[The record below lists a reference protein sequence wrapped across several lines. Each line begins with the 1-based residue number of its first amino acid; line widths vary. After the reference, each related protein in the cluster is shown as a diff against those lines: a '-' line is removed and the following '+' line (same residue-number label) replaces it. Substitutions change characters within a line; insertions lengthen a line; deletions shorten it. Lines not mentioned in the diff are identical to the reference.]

1 MQNNNSLLDPAH
13 FLFYEY
19 AYLNHL
25 KNCYYLYGER
35 IFLILSFFSR
45 QLSKRWNFYLKVY
58 AIAGNRPAIF
68 GIVRYG
74 GYLLSACSCHF
85 DYCVVDRYLDQ
96 LEILLEAENHSR
108 VNFIDLTV
116 ENFVIFTVI
125 DQLQKRFGTNL
136 LSMENEQKVNLV
148 KFETGRVIAFS
159 KLIVKK
165 EDIVTKIIEMEH
177 DFI

>member
-1 MQNNNSLLDPAH
+1 ME
-13 FLFYEY
+13 FLFE
-19 AYLNHL
+19 
-25 KNCYYLYGER
+25 
-35 IFLILSFFSR
+35 
-45 QLSKRWNFYLKVY
+45 KVY

-74 GYLLSACSCHF
+74 RYLLSECSSYF
-85 DYCVVDRYLDQ
+85 DYFVVDRYLDQ

-116 ENFVIFTVI
+116 ENLVIFTVI
-125 DQLQKRFGTNL
+125 DQRFGTNL
-136 LSMENEQKVNLV
+136 LSIENEQIVNLV

-165 EDIVTKIIEMEH
+165 EDIVTKITEMEH
-177 DFI
+177 DFT

>member
-1 MQNNNSLLDPAH
+1 ME
-13 FLFYEY
+13 FLFE
-19 AYLNHL
+19 
-25 KNCYYLYGER
+25 
-35 IFLILSFFSR
+35 
-45 QLSKRWNFYLKVY
+45 KVY
-58 AIAGNRPAIF
+58 AIAVNRPAIF

-74 GYLLSACSCHF
+74 RYLLSECSSYF
-85 DYCVVDRYLDQ
+85 DYFVVDRYLDQ

-116 ENFVIFTVI
+116 ENLVIFTVI
-125 DQLQKRFGTNL
+125 DQRFGTNL
-136 LSMENEQKVNLV
+136 LSIENEQIVNLV

-177 DFI
+177 DFT

>member
-1 MQNNNSLLDPAH
+1 ME
-13 FLFYEY
+13 FLFE
-19 AYLNHL
+19 
-25 KNCYYLYGER
+25 
-35 IFLILSFFSR
+35 
-45 QLSKRWNFYLKVY
+45 KVY
-58 AIAGNRPAIF
+58 AIAVNRPAIF

-74 GYLLSACSCHF
+74 RYLLSECSSYF
-85 DYCVVDRYLDQ
+85 DYFVVDRYLDQ

-116 ENFVIFTVI
+116 ENLVIFTVI
-125 DQLQKRFGTNL
+125 DQRFGTNL
-136 LSMENEQKVNLV
+136 LSTENEQIVKLV

-177 DFI
+177 DFT

>member
-1 MQNNNSLLDPAH
+1 ME
-13 FLFYEY
+13 FLFE
-19 AYLNHL
+19 
-25 KNCYYLYGER
+25 
-35 IFLILSFFSR
+35 
-45 QLSKRWNFYLKVY
+45 KVY
-58 AIAGNRPAIF
+58 AIAVNRPAIF

-74 GYLLSACSCHF
+74 RYLLSECSSYF
-85 DYCVVDRYLDQ
+85 DYFVVDRYLDQ

-116 ENFVIFTVI
+116 ENLVIFTVI
-125 DQLQKRFGTNL
+125 DQRFGTNL
-136 LSMENEQKVNLV
+136 LSIENEQIVNLV

-177 DFI
+177 DFTWVILIKNSVLFLFF

>member
-1 MQNNNSLLDPAH
+1 ME
-13 FLFYEY
+13 FLFE
-19 AYLNHL
+19 
-25 KNCYYLYGER
+25 
-35 IFLILSFFSR
+35 
-45 QLSKRWNFYLKVY
+45 KVY

-74 GYLLSACSCHF
+74 RYLLSECSSYS
-85 DYCVVDRYLDQ
+85 DYFVVDRYLDQ

-116 ENFVIFTVI
+116 ENLVIFTVI
-125 DQLQKRFGTNL
+125 DQRFGTNL
-136 LSMENEQKVNLV
+136 LSIENEQIVNLV

-177 DFI
+177 DFT

>member
-1 MQNNNSLLDPAH
+1 ME
-13 FLFYEY
+13 FLFE
-19 AYLNHL
+19 
-25 KNCYYLYGER
+25 
-35 IFLILSFFSR
+35 
-45 QLSKRWNFYLKVY
+45 KVY
-58 AIAGNRPAIF
+58 AIAVNRPAIF

-74 GYLLSACSCHF
+74 RYLLSECSSYS
-85 DYCVVDRYLDQ
+85 DYFVVDRYLDQ

-116 ENFVIFTVI
+116 ENLVIFTVI

-136 LSMENEQKVNLV
+136 LSIENEQIVNLL

-177 DFI
+177 DFT